1 MDLLVLAKVLWR
13 KLWILIAIPVI
24 AAFAAYLFTLNM
36 VDVYTSTAQIS
47 TGFTV
52 NDQVQIFDEKFNPRD
67 ADVKFNNLLN
77 SMNSGLTFNL
87 TSYRLLLHD
96 LDEKVVP
103 FHRPDPKLF
112 SSTQKE
118 IALVKKLVQRK
129 LDNQSP
135 LATSDPEFHMI
146 RKFLEAYRYGFNDL
160 RESIYIE
167 RINNT
172 DFIQVA
178 VTSDKAALS
187 AYAANAF
194 VDEFLKFHQ
203 STKTERTGESV
214 EFLKQLADNKKA
226 ELDAKLENQR
236 NFRATNHVYSEG
248 ESGMKIAQLTDLE
261 SQRDLSR
268 RNIHRLELTMQRLRD
283 DIKRIGAPVVTNNNQ
298 KILDLR
304 NKINRMNERYI
315 TGGSTNQKLLD
326 SLNILREELR
336 IQNDYSSRQ
345 GASIPQ
351 GMTVADLQMRLKDAE
366 IEYEVEKSNL
376 SLIESKIGNLQYS
389 FSGAAS
395 KEARLLA
402 LQKEV
407 DIATQEYMATVE
419 KYNLAKNKMMGSTP
433 MRQVLVAVPPINPES
448 SKRVIII
455 GLAGATSFFLCLFA
469 IVGLEL
475 MDTSIR
481 TPERFKRMVNLP
493 LAGVLNQID
502 SRNFNIRTYFNQ
514 QNGNEETEMFKSLL
528 RKLRHEVESLNSKVI
543 LFTSPKKRDGKTFV
557 MFSLA
562 YVLSLLDKRVLI
574 IDTNFK
580 NNSLSQL
587 LGRNQGDLKVLDS
600 KKNKLLVSA
609 QQNGESAK
617 TQESADFDHENS
629 YDLINP
635 TKYKNI
641 YIVGN
646 SGGGH
651 ESPAE
656 ILSGK
661 DFANLIVTLS
671 DSFDY
676 VLLEGASLNEYSDT
690 KELVRYCDK
699 VMAVFS
705 AKASIST
712 LDKDSIHYFKSLG
725 KKFGGSI
732 LNRVEPK
739 DYKL

>member
-24 AAFAAYLFTLNM
+24 AAFAAYLFTLNL
-36 VDVYTSTAQIS
+36 VDTYVSTAQIA
-47 TGFTV
+47 TGFTL
-52 NDQVQIFDEKFNPRD
+52 NDQIQIFDEKFNPRD
-67 ADVKFNNLLN
+67 AEVKFNNLLN
-77 SMNSGLTFNL
+77 SMNSGLSFNL

-96 LDEKVVP
+96 LDGKVVP
-103 FHRPDPKLF
+103 FHRPDPKVF
-112 SSTQKE
+112 STTEKE

-146 RKFLEAYRYGFNDL
+146 RKFLEAYHYSFNDL
-160 RESIYIE
+160 KENIAID

-172 DFIQVA
+172 DFIQID

-187 AYAANAF
+187 AFTANAF
-194 VDEFLKFHQ
+194 VEEFLKYHQ

-214 EFLKQLADNKKA
+214 EFLKQVVDNKKA
-226 ELDAKLENQR
+226 ELDTKLENQR
-236 NFRATNHVYSEG
+236 SFRSTNHVYSEG
-248 ESGMKIAQLTDLE
+248 ESGMKIAQLSDLE
-261 SQRDLSR
+261 SQRDLAR
-268 RNIHRLELTMQRLRD
+268 RNMHRLELTMQRLKD
-283 DIKRIGAPVVTNNNQ
+283 DIKRVGAPVVTNNNQ

-315 TGGSTNQKLLD
+315 TTGSSNQKLLD

-351 GMTVADLQMRLKDAE
+351 GMTVADLQMKLKDAE

-376 SLIESKIGNLQYS
+376 SMVESKIGNLQYS
-389 FSGAAS
+389 FSGTAS

-407 DIATQEYMATVE
+407 DIATQEYMAAVE
-419 KYNLAKNKMMGSTP
+419 KYNLAKNKMMGTNT

-448 SKRVIII
+448 SKRMIII

-481 TPERFKRMVNLP
+481 TPDRFKRMVNLP

-562 YVLSLLDKRVLI
+562 YVLSLLDKRILI

-587 LGRNQGDLKVLDS
+587 LGRNKGDLKVLDS

-609 QQNGESAK
+609 QQNGESTK
-617 TQESADFDHENS
+617 TKESNEFDQENS

-656 ILSGK
+656 ILSGR
-661 DFANLIVTLS
+661 DFANLITTLS

-676 VLLEGASLNEYSDT
+676 VLLEGAAMNEYSDT

-705 AKASIST
+705 AKSSIST
-712 LDKDSIHYFKSLG
+712 LDKDAIHYFKSLG
-725 KKFGGSI
+725 KKFGGSV